1 MKARWWLTALLSIC
15 IPATPL
21 LARLAEAAVC
31 DLTTAG
37 SACSVQPGVD
47 LFLQADPQPTGTGV
61 IDSFVRIQDRGTE
74 HGYNTDGRPVPFDE
88 KTDPN
93 FTRSLL
99 LSEVPIVTISGVQY
113 REFGLDINE
122 QSSGSNRFLSLDEL
136 KIFLSP
142 SGNMTTTDVD
152 APTPLGTL
160 IYDLDAT
167 GDHWIKL
174 DYSLG
179 SGSGSGDMFAY
190 INSALFTGPNQNV
203 TLYSQF
209 GVNFASGA
217 GFEEWWVREG
227 QAGGQPPIPEP
238 TTLLLVGS
246 GLAGLAAG
254 RGRRRSRPTDEAVP
268 SGCEGVCD
276 T

>member
-1 MKARWWLTALLSIC
+1 MTTRWWLASLLSFL
-15 IPATPL
+15 IPSTL
-21 LARLAEAAVC
+21 GGLAQAAVC
-31 DLTTAG
+31 DLTAAG
-37 SACSVQPGVD
+37 SACSVQAGID
-47 LFLQADPQPTGTGV
+47 LYMQADPQPTGTGV
-61 IDSFVRIQDRGTE
+61 IDSFLRIQDKGTE
-74 HGYNTDGRPVPFDE
+74 QGYNTDGRPVPFDE

-93 FTRSLL
+93 FTRSLQ

-122 QSSGSNRFLSLDEL
+122 QSSGTNRFLSLDQL

-142 SGNMTTTDVD
+142 SGNMTTTDVN
-152 APTPLGTL
+152 APTTLGTL

-167 GDHWIKL
+167 GNNWIKL

-190 INSALFTGPNQNV
+190 INSSLFTGPNQYV

-209 GVNFASGA
+209 GLNFASGA

-227 QAGGQPPIPEP
+227 QSGGQPPIPEP
-238 TTLLLVGS
+238 TTLLLLGS
-246 GLAGLAAG
+246 GLAGLPVW
-254 RGRRRSRPTDEAVP
+254 RGRRPIAATED
-268 SGCEGVCD
+268 GC
-276 T
+276 